1 MPPGLSPRLRPQ
13 FLLFGAAAAQLNLAI
28 EVQVVNSRII
38 DNMLVAAAAATV
50 GGSASVSLSMMNSD
64 VSGNMVAA
72 AGALAIS
79 NFASASASGT
89 GGSAR
94 NNALL
99 AAGLVATGGQ
109 ASARADFGTVDGG
122 DNEANVAGLP
132 FVNQPVV
139 TSIIKT
145 VMDTGKQQASL
156 ASERSR
162 KGCSV
167 AFGMTGA
174 AQEAAA

>member
-1 MPPGLSPRLRPQ
+1 M
-13 FLLFGAAAAQLNLAI
+13 
-28 EVQVVNSRII
+28 VNSRII